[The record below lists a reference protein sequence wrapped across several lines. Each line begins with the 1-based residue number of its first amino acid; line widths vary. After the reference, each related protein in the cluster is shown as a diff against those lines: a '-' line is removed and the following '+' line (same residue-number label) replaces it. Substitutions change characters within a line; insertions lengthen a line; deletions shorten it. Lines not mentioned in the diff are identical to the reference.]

1 MSHNQRFVLLLIGM
15 LIAGVIIM
23 KTAAPAQAPQEKS
36 FGTVVADQF
45 VARGAGD
52 QKTVIDAE
60 GIEIIG
66 PQGLITIKSF
76 GRNTEMT
83 LSPRHTG
90 SAIVMS
96 MDGREG
102 SAPYLTVHGDNPA
115 QNVTITVT
123 NNGPKITLYGG
134 NHKKPRVVA
143 L

>member
-15 LIAGVIIM
+15 LLIGIIIM
-23 KTAAPAQAPQEKS
+23 KMAPAQAPQDKS

-45 VARGAGD
+45 IARGAGD
-52 QKTVIDAE
+52 QRTVIDAE
-60 GIEIIG
+60 GIEITG

-102 SAPYLTVHGDNPA
+102 SIPYLTVHGDNPA

-123 NNGPKITLYGG
+123 GNGPKITLHGG
-134 NHKKPRVVA
+134 DHKKPRIVA
-143 L
+143 P